1 MTCKDCKYYDDCKN
15 EYGDTDYYD
24 DVEPEFTEETVE
36 LFCPSFKEK

>member
-1 MTCKDCKYYDDCKN
+1 MTCKDCKFYDDCKN

-24 DVEPEFTEETVE
+24 NAEPEFTEPTVE